1 VLWTWGAKADVIGL
15 IIALCNPH
23 IRLVCSLR
31 SASEARFRRL
41 RILYAYLVKRAHLFI
56 SNSLLALQ
64 QLESLIG
71 NCPRSFLLPNFLAK
85 AELDADSVALPDR
98 IEHLRV
104 GMLGNVKFEI
114 KGYDLVLEAA
124 QMLSRENF
132 PVRIQIAGG
141 GPESNRLLRE
151 IEERGLG
158 RIIEYV
164 GEVVDTAGFLRS
176 QHVFL
181 LASRFEGMPNALCE
195 AMSLGL
201 PSISTMVG
209 DVAEMNAKE
218 DIIYLCRIGESS
230 DIRDRIV
237 EVLNNWRE
245 AKQRGSKSR
254 QLARARFSAE
264 AHIPALLQQLA
275 NLEPFKGS

>member
-1 VLWTWGAKADVIGL
+1 
-15 IIALCNPH
+15 
-23 IRLVCSLR
+23 
-31 SASEARFRRL
+31 
-41 RILYAYLVKRAHLFI
+41 
-56 SNSLLALQ
+56 
-64 QLESLIG
+64 
-71 NCPRSFLLPNFLAK
+71 
-85 AELDADSVALPDR
+85 
-98 IEHLRV
+98 
-104 GMLGNVKFEI
+104 
-114 KGYDLVLEAA
+114 
-124 QMLSRENF
+124 
-132 PVRIQIAGG
+132 
-141 GPESNRLLRE
+141 
-151 IEERGLG
+151 
-158 RIIEYV
+158 
-164 GEVVDTAGFLRS
+164 
-176 QHVFL
+176 
-181 LASRFEGMPNALCE
+181 
-195 AMSLGL
+195 MSLGL